1 MQWRTC
7 SISGKWWS
15 DNCQKESW
23 SERNNSGPM
32 PGKMPRCNKTYGS
45 SLWTLE
51 CSFQV
56 LYKRSYLNTE
66 FVIQMFPNGLLNGCL
81 HAIHTLLLAV
91 IQVQYNTLE
100 SVRICWADFF
110 HLQYRPDLHH
120 GLFKNHCSCRQDMI
134 KMWSTFPSFHFSCVY
149 SLTFLATSKR
159 GEFCEKYLQKSSFLE
174 CPTEM

>member
-7 SISGKWWS
+7 CISGKWWS

-32 PGKMPRCNKTYGS
+32 SGKMPRCNKTYGS

-81 HAIHTLLLAV
+81 HAIHTSVGCHTSAVQHFGICQNLL
-91 IQVQYNTLE
+91 
-100 SVRICWADFF
+100 SRFF
-110 HLQYRPDLHH
+110 RLQYRPDLHH

-149 SLTFLATSKR
+149 GLTFLATSKR
-159 GEFCEKYLQKSSFLE
+159 GELCEKYLQKSSFLE
-174 CPTEM
+174 CPTGM